1 MLWFWDIAINEWTDF
16 ERREFKK
23 FATANERAPPGGLEN
38 EKLKI
43 VLDRN
48 QGTGRLPT
56 AHACFN
62 EFLMPGYPS
71 KEVLREKLKYAL
83 AYNKGF
89 GMV

>member
-48 QGTGRLPT
+48 
-56 AHACFN
+56 
-62 EFLMPGYPS
+62 
-71 KEVLREKLKYAL
+71 
-83 AYNKGF
+83 
-89 GMV
+89 